1 MDEILANSWSHT
13 KSFIASGH
21 ITLITRLKNSLVFP
35 WIIQSSPC
43 ILNYVGAQ
51 RVKEFP
57 LHFEDQG
64 VPYEPLF
71 DSWEFC
77 SILRQFSL

>member
-21 ITLITRLKNSLVFP
+21 ITLITGLKNSLVFP

-64 VPYEPLF
+64 VPYEPSF

-77 SILRQFSL
+77 SILRQSSL